1 MADGAKTVVIQ
12 HRSADQADAG
22 GTEAPLPDYNAQPQG
37 GGFMD
42 WVREHKLLVFVVLG
56 GAGILLLIYFYNKG
70 NTDSQGAFDQTGTGP
85 TDTGPT
91 DPSQTA
97 GLGTSGYG
105 APDWSPVANALS
117 GLQQQDQ
124 QDTQQILAQ
133 LQSTGAATAASQ
145 AGPQA
150 APPTQ
155 SSAPPLDWQ
164 PQPLGSTPGL
174 SASQEASKQR
184 QQYIDFHVNKNC
196 GKLKGTAR
204 QNCVNHWT
212 QKAGARHPNLGGA
225 FTSGSSLSLRS
236 MHMKEPHW
244 RSGDHQGIHIGRMN

>member
-22 GTEAPLPDYNAQPQG
+22 GTEPPLPDYGAQQQSSG
-37 GGFMD
+37 SFMD
-42 WVREHKLLVFVVLG
+42 WVREHKVLVIVVLG
-56 GAGILLLIYFYNKG
+56 GAGILLLMYFYNRG
-70 NTDSQGAFDQTGTGP
+70 QAGSDT
-85 TDTGPT
+85 TDTSGTDTSGT

-97 GLGTSGYG
+97 GLGQSGYG
-105 APDWSPVANALS
+105 APDWSPIANALS

-145 AGPQA
+145 SSPQA

-155 SSAPPLDWQ
+155 ASSVPSDWQ

-174 SASQEASKQR
+174 SDTQEAAKQR
-184 QQYIDFHVNKNC
+184 QQSIDFHVKKNC
-196 GKLKGTAR
+196 AKLSGKKK
-204 QNCVNHWT
+204 QDCVNHWT
-212 QKAGARHPNLGGA
+212 QKAGARHPAPGGQGGA
-225 FTSGSSLSLRS
+225 FSPGSSMSLRS
-236 MHMKEPHW
+236 MHMKEPSW
-244 RSGDHQGIHIGRMN
+244 RSTYHQGIHMGMEN

>member
-1 MADGAKTVVIQ
+1 MADGKTVVIQ
-12 HRSADQADAG
+12 HRTADQADMSS
-22 GTEAPLPDYNAQPQG
+22 EAPLPEYGAQQSS

-42 WVREHKLLVFVVLG
+42 WVREHKLLVTVVLG

-70 NTDSQGAFDQTGTGP
+70 QTGADT
-85 TDTGPT
+85 TDTTGSTDTSGT
-91 DPSQTA
+91 DPSMTS

-105 APDWSPVANALS
+105 APDWSPVIGALS

-124 QDTQQILAQ
+124 QILSQ
-133 LQSTGAATAASQ
+133 LQSTQSAQAQSQ
-145 AGPQA
+145 AAPQA
-150 APPTQ
+150 APPTA
-155 SSAPPLDWQ
+155 SSAPPPDWQ

-174 SASQEASKQR
+174 SSSQEAAKQR

-212 QKAGARHPNLGGA
+212 QKAGARHPNVGGA

-236 MHMKEPHW
+236 MHMREPSW